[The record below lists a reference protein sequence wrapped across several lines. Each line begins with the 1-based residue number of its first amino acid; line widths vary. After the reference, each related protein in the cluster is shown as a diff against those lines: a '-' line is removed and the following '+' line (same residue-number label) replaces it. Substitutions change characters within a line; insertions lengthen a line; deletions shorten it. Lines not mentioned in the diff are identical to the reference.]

1 MKMYLSREMERMLD
15 GEYGVGKQMAMKV
28 LVALGDS
35 YNAEKMVRIKSAHIS
50 GASYDT
56 VGEHGLHLIKE
67 MSSDCEVVVKTT
79 LNPIGFDRDFVEEID
94 EDFYAKQM
102 ELLQIFQKMGVE
114 LTCTCTPYYHHNL
127 PKFGEIVAWAESSA
141 IIYIN
146 SLVGARTNRESGFSS
161 LCSAITG
168 YTPYHSL
175 LIEENRA
182 PNFVVKVKEKLN
194 PGMLGLYIGKEFQG
208 IPYIV
213 FDYIPDED
221 YLKLMGA
228 AMGASGNI
236 SMFHAE
242 DITPEHNKYDTKGLE
257 RVEVEKKDLED
268 LTGNK
273 DFEAVVFGCPHLSE
287 REIADIVKILGNREV
302 VKPIYLY
309 TSRGVMARMRRE
321 VEFLRRKGVRVLADT
336 CMVVSPLL
344 RGKYRKIA
352 TNSGKA
358 YHYLRSKKFGGFE
371 VYLGNTEEL
380 LYDSTR

>member
-1 MKMYLSREMERMLD
+1 MYLSREMEKMLE
-15 GEYGVGKQMAMKV
+15 GEYGAGKQMAMKV

-56 VGEHGLHLIKE
+56 VGEHGLNLIKE
-67 MSSDCEVVVKTT
+67 MSADSKVVVKTT
-79 LNPIGFDRDFVEEID
+79 LNPIGFDRDFTEEID
-94 EDFYAKQM
+94 KEFYAKQM

-114 LTCTCTPYYHHNL
+114 LTCTCTPYYHNNL
-127 PKFGEIVAWAESSA
+127 PKFGDIVAWAESSA

-146 SLVGARTNRESGFSS
+146 SLIGARTNRESGFSA

-182 PNFVVKVKEKLN
+182 PNFVVKVRERLN

-208 IPYIV
+208 IPYMI
-213 FDYIPDED
+213 FEKIPDED

-242 DITPEHNKYDTKGLE
+242 GITPEHKKYDMKGLE
-257 RVEVEKKDLED
+257 SVEIEKKDLENFA
-268 LTGNK
+268 GNK
-273 DFEAVVFGCPHLSE
+273 DYEAVVLGCPHLSG
-287 REIADIVKILGNREV
+287 REIEKIVRILEKREV

-309 TSRGVMARMRRE
+309 ASRAVIGNMKE
-321 VEFLRRKGVRVLADT
+321 DVEFLRKKGVKVLADT

-358 YHYLRSKKFGGFE
+358 YHYLRSRKFGGFE
-371 VYLGNTEEL
+371 VYLGDMEEL